1 MSSLDLKQAAKAGA
15 GWVTLEV
22 ASSGVVQVTRVA
34 VLARFFVS
42 PEEFGLVALATAALL
57 FIGALS
63 ALGTVQYLLFRTDAR
78 REVVSGL
85 FWLSVASGA
94 LFCLLTV
101 LGSGPLA
108 TLLGDPRLVGPLQVL
123 SLVLI
128 LDAISNPMMAI
139 FIRDFAYKHHA
150 ITETVSGFAGTAIT
164 LAIAATGDG
173 VWALVIGLIVQRAL
187 RMALASWWGARHIGF
202 SFSTAELARFVRF
215 TGVTIAERLAGT
227 VNERAPHLCL
237 GWLQNASQVG
247 IYAVTSNLITVPL
260 QYFMSVALLMVTPVF
275 ARLQKEHARLANAY
289 FISLELTLTII
300 APAFLGLMVT
310 APLVVPM
317 VLGKSWAS
325 AVPTLQYLCL
335 SFTFHAIY
343 FFGAALTL
351 GTGRMKAAFALTGMQ
366 APAVLAAS
374 LVGARLG
381 GSEGVAIGQVLVSL
395 ATVLPYYLFVTRRVL
410 GPCLPS
416 FLASFTVPFAMAAAM
431 AVVVALLAGL
441 LADANHYVALGVE
454 IGTGV
459 IVYAALVVTFRPRLA
474 REIALFLPL
483 DALGRIGRRYA
494 TAPRA

>member
-1 MSSLDLKQAAKAGA
+1 M
-15 GWVTLEV
+15 
-22 ASSGVVQVTRVA
+22 
-34 VLARFFVS
+34 
-42 PEEFGLVALATAALL
+42 
-57 FIGALS
+57 
-63 ALGTVQYLLFRTDAR
+63 
-78 REVVSGL
+78 
-85 FWLSVASGA
+85 
-94 LFCLLTV
+94 
-101 LGSGPLA
+101 
-108 TLLGDPRLVGPLQVL
+108 
-123 SLVLI
+123 
-128 LDAISNPMMAI
+128 
-139 FIRDFAYKHHA
+139 
-150 ITETVSGFAGTAIT
+150 
-164 LAIAATGDG
+164 
-173 VWALVIGLIVQRAL
+173 WALVIGLIVQRAL

-343 FFGAALTL
+343 FFGAGLTL

-416 FLASFTVPFAMAAAM
+416 FLASFTVPFAMAAPWPSSSRSSPSFSPMPTTTSRWAWRSAPASSSM
-431 AVVVALLAGL
+431 
-441 LADANHYVALGVE
+441 
-454 IGTGV
+454 
-459 IVYAALVVTFRPRLA
+459 
-474 REIALFLPL
+474 
-483 DALGRIGRRYA
+483 RRWC
-494 TAPRA
+494 